1 MHHGQQENHCFRY
14 VIQFPKPLS
23 ECFSI
28 LRTTGPCSLKLFHNQ
43 RTLENFKIFM
53 TAKELH
59 IFELGF
65 LIFQAL
71 KQKKFIA
78 AQSVPFG
85 FG

>member
-1 MHHGQQENHCFRY
+1 
-14 VIQFPKPLS
+14 
-23 ECFSI
+23 
-28 LRTTGPCSLKLFHNQ
+28 
-43 RTLENFKIFM
+43 M